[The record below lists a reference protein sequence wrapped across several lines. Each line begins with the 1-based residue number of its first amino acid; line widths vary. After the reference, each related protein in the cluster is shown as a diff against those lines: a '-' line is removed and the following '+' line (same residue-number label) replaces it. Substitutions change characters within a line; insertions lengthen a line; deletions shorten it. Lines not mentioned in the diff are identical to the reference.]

1 MFNEFLKNPRALVY
15 AVLVHVTLL
24 LILVMSLKWN
34 TKPAPL
40 QGSGEIVK
48 AVVIDEAKL
57 QEEKRR
63 KLQEEQR
70 KRDAEEAKRRAAEQ
84 QHQAEL
90 QKQRAAEQRQREAQ
104 QAAEKQKQLLAEQK
118 RQAKIKADK
127 EAKERQRIAE
137 QKRQA
142 ELEAKRKAAAEAEAK
157 RQAEEAKRKAE
168 EKRKADEARRQRENL
183 EMMKQQMEQEEAD
196 RIAQAKAEQQRRE
209 LATKMNQYALQ
220 LQNIVTR
227 NWIRPPTA
235 RTGLI
240 CTVHVRMIPGG
251 TVVDAHVT
259 KTSGDAAFDHS
270 AETAVLKS
278 SPLPTPP
285 DPSLREFDFKFN
297 PEG

>member
-34 TKPAPL
+34 TKPTPL

-57 QEEKRR
+57 QEEKKR

-70 KRDAEEAKRRAAEQ
+70 KRNAEEAKRRTAEQ
-84 QHQAEL
+84 RRQAEL
-90 QKQRAAEQRQREAQ
+90 QKQHAAEQRQREAQ
-104 QAAEKQKQLLAEQK
+104 QAAEKKKRLIADQK

-142 ELEAKRKAAAEAEAK
+142 ELEVKRKAAAEA
-157 RQAEEAKRKAE
+157 EAKRKAE

-196 RIAQAKAEQQRRE
+196 RVAQARAEQQRRE
-209 LATKMNQYALQ
+209 LAAKLNQYALQ
-220 LQNIVTR
+220 LKNIVDR

-235 RTGLI
+235 RVGLI

-251 TVVDAHVT
+251 TVVDARVT
-259 KTSGDAAFDHS
+259 KSSGDAAFDHS

-285 DPSLREFDFKFN
+285 DPSLREFDFIFN

>member
-1 MFNEFLKNPRALVY
+1 MFKEFLKNPRALVY
-15 AVLVHVTLL
+15 AVSIHVVLL

-40 QGSGEIVK
+40 QGSGDIVK
-48 AVVIDEAKL
+48 AVVIDESKL
-57 QEEKRR
+57 QEEKQR
-63 KLQEEQR
+63 KAQEEQR

-84 QHQAEL
+84 QHRAEV

-104 QAAEKQKQLLAEQK
+104 QAAEKKKQQIAEQQ
-118 RQAKIKADK
+118 RQAKIKAVK

-137 QKRQA
+137 QKRRA
-142 ELEAKRKAAAEAEAK
+142 EQEAKRKAAAEAEAK
-157 RQAEEAKRKAE
+157 RQAAEAKRKAE
-168 EKRKADEARRQRENL
+168 EQRKADEARRQRENL
-183 EMMKQQMEQEEAD
+183 EMMKQQMAQEEAD
-196 RIAQAKAEQQRRE
+196 RVAQARAEQQRRE
-209 LATKMNQYALQ
+209 LAAKMNQYALQ
-220 LQNIVTR
+220 LQNIVNR
-227 NWIRPPTA
+227 NWIRPPSA
-235 RTGLI
+235 RAGLI

-259 KTSGDAAFDHS
+259 KSSGDAAFDHS

-285 DPSLREFDFKFN
+285 DPSLREFDFIFN

>member
-1 MFNEFLKNPRALVY
+1 MFKEFLKNPRALVY
-15 AVLVHVTLL
+15 AVSIHVVLL

-57 QEEKRR
+57 QEEKQR
-63 KLQEEQR
+63 KRQEEQR
-70 KRDAEEAKRRAAEQ
+70 KRDAEVAKRRAAELQ
-84 QHQAEL
+84 RQAEE
-90 QKQRAAEQRQREAQ
+90 QKQRAAEQHRREAQ
-104 QAAEKQKQLLAEQK
+104 QAAEKKKQLIAEQK

-142 ELEAKRKAAAEAEAK
+142 EQEAKRKTAAEA
-157 RQAEEAKRKAE
+157 EAKRKAE

-183 EMMKQQMEQEEAD
+183 EMMKQQMAQEEAD
-196 RIAQAKAEQQRRE
+196 RAAQARAEQQRRE

-220 LQNIVTR
+220 LKNIVQR
-227 NWIRPPTA
+227 NWIRPPTS
-235 RTGLI
+235 RSGLI
-240 CTVHVRMIPGG
+240 CTVHVRLIPGG
-251 TVVDAHVT
+251 EVVDAHVT
-259 KTSGDAAFDHS
+259 KSSGDAAFDRS

-278 SPLPTPP
+278 SPLPIPP
-285 DPSLREFDFKFN
+285 DPSLREFDFIYN